1 MTPKELYN
9 DLKKIRDEAWQKVSD
24 NKLSLE
30 DFVYTSF
37 NFLRQQR
44 YKPLVKAHDRES
56 IMYNY
61 IYWSI
66 QIERKILME
75 KELIKLSLGS
85 EDLLNKVLFMH
96 TKRRDQM
103 VRRIL
108 WERGEK
114 VKDHYL
120 VFKDTVEIVLESGEV
135 LYSSQENLEKI
146 KIKVEDIKRSKNPVY
161 IQLLKLS

>member
-1 MTPKELYN
+1 MTTKELYHN
-9 DLKKIRDEAWQKVSD
+9 LKKIRDEAWQKVSE

-30 DFVYTSF
+30 DFVYISF
-37 NFLRQQR
+37 SFLHQQR

-85 EDLLNKVLFMH
+85 EDLLNRVLFMS

-108 WERGEK
+108 WDRGEK
-114 VKDHYL
+114 IKDYYL

-161 IQLLKLS
+161 IQLLKLN

>member
-1 MTPKELYN
+1 MTPIEMYQ
-9 DLKKIRDEAWQKVSD
+9 DLKRLRDESWRKVLD
-24 NKLSLE
+24 QKLSLE

-61 IYWSI
+61 FYWMV

-75 KELIKLSLGS
+75 KELIKMDLGS

-96 TKRRDQM
+96 IKRRDQM

-108 WERGEK
+108 WERNEK
-114 VKDHYL
+114 IKDHYL
-120 VFKDTVEIVLESGEV
+120 IFDDTVEIVMESGEI

-146 KIKVEDIKRSKNPVY
+146 KIKVSDIKKSQNPEY
-161 IQLLKLS
+161 TILLKL